1 MKIGEQG
8 YLIAVGTKGI
18 REDKWLK
25 PPLYE
30 LVEIQKGCNVTH
42 FIFRSVEGGYKRAMM
57 DKDFSLGEWAFCDT
71 PEPISRSEQPRLR
84 ARIGDISL
92 QLPSVQPEPKWIPC
106 DKGEPDEDTECWV
119 TVKTTDT
126 LYRGIFT
133 KRYGERRNKGFITSD
148 GFMWWNT
155 ALAWMPI
162 YEPEPWK
169 GGQDERFNKQTGGD

>member
-8 YLIAVGTKGI
+8 YLIEVGTKGI

-42 FIFRSVEGGYKRAMM
+42 FIFRSVEGGYKRTMM

-84 ARIGDISL
+84 ARIADIS
-92 QLPSVQPEPKWIPC
+92 QHSIR
-106 DKGEPDEDTECWV
+106 DS
-119 TVKTTDT
+119 
-126 LYRGIFT
+126 I
-133 KRYGERRNKGFITSD
+133 
-148 GFMWWNT
+148 
-155 ALAWMPI
+155 
-162 YEPEPWK
+162 
-169 GGQDERFNKQTGGD
+169 